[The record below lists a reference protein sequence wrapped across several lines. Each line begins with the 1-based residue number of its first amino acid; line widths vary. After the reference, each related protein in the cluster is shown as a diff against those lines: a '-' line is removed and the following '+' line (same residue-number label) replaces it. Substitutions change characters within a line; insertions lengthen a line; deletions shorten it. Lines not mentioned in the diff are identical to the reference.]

1 MIKISTYDT
10 FIKLIFQI
18 IIQLIKTYN
27 VITKK
32 YMQDKIY
39 EHWKFYYQLDN
50 QTIFTTEKR
59 SNIRILYYKN
69 LTFSILLFLKVLFSI
84 KLCEYVYHNGLHIF

>member
-39 EHWKFYYQLDN
+39 EHRKFYYQLDN

-59 SNIRILYYKN
+59 SNIRILYKYSYSLQKFN
-69 LTFSILLFLKVLFSI
+69 IFNSFIFKSFILNKTL
-84 KLCEYVYHNGLHIF
+84 

>member
-39 EHWKFYYQLDN
+39 EYRKFYYQLDN

>member
-27 VITKK
+27 IITKK

-39 EHWKFYYQLDN
+39 EHRKFYYQLDN
-50 QTIFTTEKR
+50 LYHGEK
-59 SNIRILYYKN
+59 K
-69 LTFSILLFLKVLFSI
+69 
-84 KLCEYVYHNGLHIF
+84 